1 MFVVFSSTITIVGA
15 IEYMICMIDQI
26 SLMLTDKFSIRSQK
40 LRLIHRPL
48 LNGMLFLI
56 TMMMS
61 ISGAPIG
68 VKIISIRM
76 KIVPSC
82 HLCSRNRISFMEGAM
97 CAVCLVSETHR
108 MLVEFSYR
116 DHLLELSVIR
126 EMVLNKGKITAWVVT
141 P

>member
-1 MFVVFSSTITIVGA
+1 MFIVFSSTIAIVGA
-15 IEYMICMIDQI
+15 IKLMMRMIDQI

-56 TMMMS
+56 AMMMS
-61 ISGAPIG
+61 VGGAPIG
-68 VKIISIRM
+68 VKIISIGV

-82 HLCSRNRISFMEGAM
+82 QLCRGNKISLMESAM
-97 CAVCLVSETHR
+97 CAVSLVSETHR
-108 MLVEFSYR
+108 MLVEFSNR
-116 DHLLELSVIR
+116 DHLLEFSVVW
-126 EMVLNKGKITAWVVT
+126 EMVLNKGNITAWVVT

>member
-1 MFVVFSSTITIVGA
+1 MFIVFSSTIAIVGA
-15 IEYMICMIDQI
+15 IKFMMRVIDQI
-26 SLMLTDKFSIRSQK
+26 SLMLTDKISIRSQK

-61 ISGAPIG
+61 VSGAPIG
-68 VKIISIRM
+68 VKIISIGV

-82 HLCSRNRISFMEGAM
+82 RLCRRNRISFMEGAM
-97 CAVCLVSETHR
+97 RAGCLVSETHR
-108 MLVEFSYR
+108 MLVEFSHR
-116 DHLLELSVIR
+116 DHLLELSMIW
-126 EMVLNKGKITAWVVT
+126 EMVLNKGNITAWVVT